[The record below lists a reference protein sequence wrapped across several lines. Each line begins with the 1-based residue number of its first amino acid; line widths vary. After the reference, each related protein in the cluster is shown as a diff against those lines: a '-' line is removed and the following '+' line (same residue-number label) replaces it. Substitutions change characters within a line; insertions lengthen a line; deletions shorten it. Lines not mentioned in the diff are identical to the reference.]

1 MPPSSLPTTAAA
13 PRRRR
18 ALAAAVRLLALTLAL
33 IGATAPQAGASVPV
47 HVPVATATYQR
58 AIDIDASSHCASG
71 RSCAMA
77 LWYRTTPLSTS
88 LQLFPSTA
96 GWSRVAMTDRG
107 RTPLPAVGGDL
118 VQWRGQIPAAGVST
132 TGVDYWLEES
142 ENGVT
147 TRFPLAASLHVQTLS
162 PPIVAHVPPV
172 YATSDTPLPLTLEA
186 TCSTGNCVATVWYRT
201 APESGQDI
209 TLGQA
214 PDWPHTT
221 MSLSATTDLG
231 NLGKQLTF
239 RASVPASYVNT
250 RGVDYVFRVSDGET
264 TAWSPGTTYQGYLPA
279 DGVRGGHYHAHVVEP
294 PRLVHVPPVTAS
306 YRQEIPITARANCPA
321 TRSCE
326 ARLSWR
332 TTTRS
337 LLSAE
342 PDFESAPMQ
351 VTRLTG
357 AGSSDLVELTG
368 KIPSRS
374 VDTRGVD
381 YFLSIGDGA
390 TQAWWPGTSHI
401 DGYVA
406 IPGTRVLWQH
416 VRVLEPPHVV
426 PVHTPVTQPS
436 KPYTIRALVTC
447 ATEQCSVVASYRQ
460 SLLNG
465 APFKPLT
472 MQPEGPVVNTPA
484 GAGRNY
490 VATIPAAEVTTRGL
504 SYAIRAFD
512 GYSATTMPGT
522 LVPGVTVD
530 DLDFGAQAGALL
542 GQELALPV
550 RVLEPP
556 HVIHVPGIVR
566 PDQPYAVEAYATC
579 AFATC
584 TAKLEWQRADGTWG
598 SVDAPGAKNAVAG
611 LTLPIPPDV
620 GSVWRFTA
628 TIPRD
633 DTGGTLVS
641 YRLVV
646 DDGYVAEA
654 SPTYLAPITDKGAS
668 IGGRVEFRDASGDV
682 PELARTMR
690 SGTLVRAYRTY
701 PIIGRRMVA
710 EDRTDAAGRYVLSDL
725 LPGDYS
731 VEVDP
736 ATLHEAAD
744 RLAQPLTKTVNAGLL
759 QRVRDVDFP
768 LAILDKDHDDLL
780 DYIEPSLGLRA
791 GTDADTDDDT
801 LLDGYEAKRLMPLAL
816 PSKADT
822 DADGIR
828 DDAEDLDA
836 DRVAT
841 GTERTRGSDPLQAD
855 ADADDLDDGEEHARS
870 TRPDRADTDNDGL
883 DDGAESR
890 SSTEPRDPDSDDDG
904 ILDGQD
910 TTTSTVRRD
919 GVEVALTGR
928 GDLSGALS
936 TTRLAGNAVPPSG
949 GLGQVGDA
957 WDIHL
962 GSAAEAGFAS
972 AKVTLRAPAAYTGV
986 RADLRVFTYDRAQ
999 QVWLPSSRSQ
1009 QVGADGT
1016 VTATVDHFS
1025 VYTLFDIK
1033 TWRERWT
1040 TTVDGCDK
1048 TPPVIDLS
1056 IVFDVGEST
1065 ASRDPGGLRKQI
1077 ARRFVDALGANDR
1090 VSIAEVDDSYTTR
1103 QGLTSDKGL
1112 AYQGID
1118 RVVHYGRPTD
1128 MSQLLH
1134 GGLAPLKAGGPR
1146 QLNRVRVMIVLTSG
1160 YDGYHEPPEAMNPA
1174 LDDAALGN
1182 VRIFPIS
1189 VGATPNEPTL
1199 KFIAEGSDGSWHHVA
1214 DAAGV
1219 PDIAQRVTRHDGQAD
1234 MDDDNVHDCDEAE
1247 GIRTTH
1253 TDELLF
1259 TSPTNPDSDDDGIE
1273 DGEELGLRKKTSDVS
1288 AYGTTLSDEVGV
1300 KRVYAAESDPSRPNS
1315 DPDQL
1320 DDMEEYELGSSAWL
1334 ADSDGEGLDDLIERE
1349 IQTDPNFPDTDFD
1362 DMSDKEEDQKRDLG
1376 FDPLSYNEKVN
1387 KLVYV
1392 VQFGRG
1398 ASGGLLGKDSDSIPY
1413 LVGNVTG
1420 GFVGLSDIGEIITS
1434 LADGNSVA
1442 AGTALVGL
1450 VPVLGDAKK
1459 SGKALEDFVEENPE
1473 KADDAYRAVFG
1484 VDKVPPSTRDEL
1496 LQVAA
1501 KACRAAPGAL
1511 VAAAAGGCA
1520 DPARL
1525 ARLRGYGLSDD
1536 LLLKLARGK
1545 PSDLAH
1551 LEDVLKGATRVLK
1564 RGDADW
1570 LPPATTWVGAE
1581 QQVKQKYGAGKR
1593 FRLARARNRHADSYD
1608 APKRTIHESK
1618 RGYQCGG
1625 RLNSEVK
1632 RDRMVMQ
1639 EYPDDVEDAVWHFF
1653 VSDFGPFDKRAN
1665 LGPCKS
1671 LLDELKGH
1679 PGQGVAERPIDYVIY
1694 LP

>member
-1 MPPSSLPTTAAA
+1 M
-13 PRRRR
+13 
-18 ALAAAVRLLALTLAL
+18 
-33 IGATAPQAGASVPV
+33 
-47 HVPVATATYQR
+47 
-58 AIDIDASSHCASG
+58 
-71 RSCAMA
+71 
-77 LWYRTTPLSTS
+77 
-88 LQLFPSTA
+88 
-96 GWSRVAMTDRG
+96 
-107 RTPLPAVGGDL
+107 
-118 VQWRGQIPAAGVST
+118 
-132 TGVDYWLEES
+132 
-142 ENGVT
+142 
-147 TRFPLAASLHVQTLS
+147 
-162 PPIVAHVPPV
+162 
-172 YATSDTPLPLTLEA
+172 
-186 TCSTGNCVATVWYRT
+186 
-201 APESGQDI
+201 
-209 TLGQA
+209 
-214 PDWPHTT
+214 
-221 MSLSATTDLG
+221 
-231 NLGKQLTF
+231 
-239 RASVPASYVNT
+239 
-250 RGVDYVFRVSDGET
+250 
-264 TAWSPGTTYQGYLPA
+264 
-279 DGVRGGHYHAHVVEP
+279 
-294 PRLVHVPPVTAS
+294 
-306 YRQEIPITARANCPA
+306 
-321 TRSCE
+321 
-326 ARLSWR
+326 
-332 TTTRS
+332 
-337 LLSAE
+337 
-342 PDFESAPMQ
+342 
-351 VTRLTG
+351 
-357 AGSSDLVELTG
+357 
-368 KIPSRS
+368 
-374 VDTRGVD
+374 
-381 YFLSIGDGA
+381 
-390 TQAWWPGTSHI
+390 
-401 DGYVA
+401 
-406 IPGTRVLWQH
+406 
-416 VRVLEPPHVV
+416 
-426 PVHTPVTQPS
+426 
-436 KPYTIRALVTC
+436 
-447 ATEQCSVVASYRQ
+447 
-460 SLLNG
+460 
-465 APFKPLT
+465 
-472 MQPEGPVVNTPA
+472 
-484 GAGRNY
+484 
-490 VATIPAAEVTTRGL
+490 TTRGL

-530 DLDFGAQAGALL
+530 DLDFDRRPPRCWARVRAAGARA
-542 GQELALPV
+542 GATAL
-550 RVLEPP
+550 
-556 HVIHVPGIVR
+556 IHVPGIVR

-668 IGGRVEFRDASGDV
+668 IGGRVEFRDASGEV

-736 ATLHEAAD
+736 TTLHEAAD

-801 LLDGYEAKRLMPLAL
+801 LLDGYEAKRLTPLAL

-870 TRPDRADTDNDGL
+870 TRPDRADTDDDGL

-890 SSTEPRDPDSDDDG
+890 SSTDPRDPDSDDDG

-962 GSAAEAGFAS
+962 GSAAQAGFAS
-972 AKVTLRAPAAYTGV
+972 AKVTLRAPAGYTGV
-986 RADLRVFTYDRAQ
+986 RADLRVFTYDRTQ

-1118 RVVHYGRPTD
+1118 RAVHYGRPTD

-1273 DGEELGLRKKTSDVS
+1273 DGEDLGCARRPPTSA
-1288 AYGTTLSDEVGV
+1288 AYGTTLSDETGM
-1300 KRVYAAESDPSRPNS
+1300 KRVYAAESDPCKAEHRPGPARRHAGVRDS
-1315 DPDQL
+1315 AAP
-1320 DDMEEYELGSSAWL
+1320 LGSRTPTAT
-1334 ADSDGEGLDDLIERE
+1334 LDDLIERE
-1349 IQTDPNFPDTDFD
+1349 SRPIRTSPTRTSTTCPTRRKTR
-1362 DMSDKEEDQKRDLG
+1362 SATSASIR
-1376 FDPLSYNEKVN
+1376 SHTTRRSTASCTSCSSAA
-1387 KLVYV
+1387 
-1392 VQFGRG
+1392 GRAAACSARTPTASRTSSGTSPG
-1398 ASGGLLGKDSDSIPY
+1398 ASSASATSA
-1413 LVGNVTG
+1413 NHQ
-1420 GFVGLSDIGEIITS
+1420 S

-1450 VPVLGDAKK
+1450 VPVPATPRRASEKR
-1459 SGKALEDFVEENPE
+1459 SRTSSSENPD
-1473 KADDAYRAVFG
+1473 KADDAYRSVFG
-1484 VDKVPPSTRDEL
+1484 LDKLPPRTPRG
-1496 LQVAA
+1496 AA
-1501 KACRAAPGAL
+1501 PGRGQACRAAPGSARRHR
-1511 VAAAAGGCA
+1511 GRRCP

-1525 ARLRGYGLSDD
+1525 GRLRG
-1536 LLLKLARGK
+1536 
-1545 PSDLAH
+1545 
-1551 LEDVLKGATRVLK
+1551 
-1564 RGDADW
+1564 
-1570 LPPATTWVGAE
+1570 
-1581 QQVKQKYGAGKR
+1581 
-1593 FRLARARNRHADSYD
+1593 
-1608 APKRTIHESK
+1608 
-1618 RGYQCGG
+1618 
-1625 RLNSEVK
+1625 
-1632 RDRMVMQ
+1632 
-1639 EYPDDVEDAVWHFF
+1639 
-1653 VSDFGPFDKRAN
+1653 
-1665 LGPCKS
+1665 
-1671 LLDELKGH
+1671 
-1679 PGQGVAERPIDYVIY
+1679 
-1694 LP
+1694 